1 MSKTKYNDQLL
12 FHKCSKKL
20 VGTRNTKKLDIIVLA
35 EDLGVVVLAVVDE
48 FVAVVFEAR
57 VLLLLVETVTDDV
70 DAAATDDDDEDAAA
84 GDADDDAD
92 VGESATVWLESDVE
106 LQSKK

>member
-1 MSKTKYNDQLL
+1 MRKTKYNNQLL

-20 VGTRNTKKLDIIVLA
+20 AGIKNTKKLDIIVLA

-57 VLLLLVETVTDDV
+57 VVLLLVETVTDDV
-70 DAAATDDDDEDAAA
+70 DAAAADDDDDDAAA
-84 GDADDDAD
+84 DADDDDD
-92 VGESATVWLESDVE
+92 VGESLTVWLESDVE
-106 LQSKK
+106 LQS

>member
-1 MSKTKYNDQLL
+1 MSKTKYNNQLL

-20 VGTRNTKKLDIIVLA
+20 AGTRNTKKLDIIVLA

-84 GDADDDAD
+84 GDAD